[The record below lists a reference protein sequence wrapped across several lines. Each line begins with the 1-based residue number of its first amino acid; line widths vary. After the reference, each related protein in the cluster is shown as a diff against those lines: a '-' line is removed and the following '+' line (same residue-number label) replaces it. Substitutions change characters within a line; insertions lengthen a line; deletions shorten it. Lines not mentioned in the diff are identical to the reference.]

1 MADRSQS
8 DPFGLPGFDLGEMVQ
23 RLQPPGVDLGAVMER
38 GAKDIEALRQANQA
52 MVDGFTALAR
62 KQGEIFQRTLEAWRD
77 AAAEGRLASPQEGF
91 EAALGNMRELAEIAA
106 QSQSQAAEIIRERM
120 EANLAGLFKPSGGG
134 AQGGGAQGGRGGE
147 AGD

>member
-1 MADRSQS
+1 MAEQTPNN
-8 DPFGLPGFDLGEMVQ
+8 PFGLPGMDLGEMLQ

-52 MVDGFTALAR
+52 MVDGFTALAQ

-91 EAALGNMRELAEIAA
+91 QTALGNMRELAEIAA
-106 QSQSQAAEIIRERM
+106 QSQAQAAEVIRERI
-120 EANLAGLFKPSGGG
+120 EANLAGLFNPPDGGKPHS
-134 AQGGGAQGGRGGE
+134 
-147 AGD
+147 DKPDS

>member
-1 MADRSQS
+1 MADQPPTN
-8 DPFGLPGFDLGEMVQ
+8 PFGLPGFDLGEMMQ

-52 MVDGFTALAR
+52 MVDGFTALAQ

-91 EAALGNMRELAEIAA
+91 ETALGNMRELAEIAA
-106 QSQSQAAEIIRERM
+106 QSQAQAAEIIRERM
-120 EANLAGLFKPSGGG
+120 EANLASLFNPPDDGK
-134 AQGGGAQGGRGGE
+134 A
-147 AGD
+147 DH

>member
-1 MADRSQS
+1 MAEQS
-8 DPFGLPGFDLGEMVQ
+8 PTNPFGLPGFDLGEMMQ

-52 MVDGFTALAR
+52 MVDGFTALAQ

-106 QSQSQAAEIIRERM
+106 QSQAQAADIIRERM
-120 EANLAGLFKPSGGG
+120 EANLAGLFNPPDGGKADDG
-134 AQGGGAQGGRGGE
+134 KT
-147 AGD
+147 DK